1 MPRPGTVSCLYIAV
15 AEETKTTSQHW
26 RSAWR
31 PAIQRHSPCGK
42 TGARAQ
48 EEGRAGEMGGAQ
60 GATHHS
66 PCTVSSS
73 SLLPGEEA
81 AVSCENTHWASSPG
95 RGWQKVNPWCFFVII
110 WAWSHAP
117 LSQMEHWFSHA
128 TGQVCML
135 LSTTPRLG
143 KFTSFLL
150 AIRVIGTSSIVFWKH
165 SICQD
170 DRCPSLGLQWWQST
184 SSFLFEEDMWRV
196 VPGNSEI
203 RGGFLPDWALAA
215 SEPLQSP
222 HSPSLLYPPQQSL
235 PISFPLLAR
244 MSNSVLSSWLSALW
258 QHVFC
263 LPLTLCTASRWMR

>member
-1 MPRPGTVSCLYIAV
+1 MQAV
-15 AEETKTTSQHW
+15 CVWWLW
-26 RSAWR
+26 REWKQLWKVRGLHEDVLSR
-31 PAIQRHSPCGK
+31 GRVPVVRQGQGHR
-42 TGARAQ
+42 RR
-48 EEGRAGEMGGAQ
+48 GRAGERSGAQ

-95 RGWQKVNPWCFFVII
+95 REWQKVNPWCFFVII

-150 AIRVIGTSSIVFWKH
+150 AIES
-165 SICQD
+165 
-170 DRCPSLGLQWWQST
+170 
-184 SSFLFEEDMWRV
+184 
-196 VPGNSEI
+196 
-203 RGGFLPDWALAA
+203 
-215 SEPLQSP
+215 
-222 HSPSLLYPPQQSL
+222 
-235 PISFPLLAR
+235 
-244 MSNSVLSSWLSALW
+244 
-258 QHVFC
+258 
-263 LPLTLCTASRWMR
+263 